1 MRYPLLRNQDGFTL
15 VEMMVAISIFLL
27 ILVGV
32 FQVFEPSN
40 KAYLNSQHKLGVQQ
54 NGRVA
59 MDTIVRQIRMTGY
72 FPENVNDTNLAN
84 DVSNRI
90 QAGSESALAVAGDLD
105 GSGSSNV
112 FMFCLDPAAPPN
124 GGLKV
129 GRGPLGTAA
138 SYICSN
144 GNVLAESV
152 TALSF
157 AYFDAANNPIP
168 NPPTAAY
175 NLDNQAL
182 GGAPAF
188 ATTTQRAAVARIVIK
203 LTARES
209 VPGQPAQTYDLAS
222 DVRLRNP

>member
-1 MRYPLLRNQDGFTL
+1 MRYAQLRSQDGFTL

-32 FQVFEPSN
+32 FQVFDPSN
-40 KAYLNSQHKLGVQQ
+40 RAYLNSQHKLGVQQ

-59 MDTIVRQIRMTGY
+59 MDMIVRQVRMTGY
-72 FPENVNDTNLAN
+72 FPENIDTDTTNDI
-84 DVSNRI
+84 SNRI

-105 GSGSSNV
+105 NSGTSSV
-112 FMFCLDPAAPPN
+112 FTYCLDS

-129 GRGPLGTAA
+129 VKGAIGTAA
-138 SYICSN
+138 SYMCST
-144 GNVLAESV
+144 GTVLAESV

-157 AYFDAANNPIP
+157 AYFDSANNPIP
-168 NPPTAAY
+168 NPPPTAY

-188 ATTTQRAAVARIVIK
+188 GTTTQRAAVARIVIK
-203 LTARES
+203 LTAREN

>member
-1 MRYPLLRNQDGFTL
+1 MRRAQLRREDGFTL
-15 VEMMVAISIFLL
+15 VEMMVAMSIFLL

-32 FQVFEPSN
+32 FQIFDPSN
-40 KAYLNSQHKLGVQQ
+40 KAYLTSERKLGVQQ

-59 MDTIVRQIRMTGY
+59 MDTIVRMVRMTGY
-72 FPENVNDTNLAN
+72 FPENVNDTNPAN
-84 DVSNRI
+84 DVANRI
-90 QAGSESALAVAGDLD
+90 QAASDTALAVAGDLD
-105 GSGSSNV
+105 GSGASNA
-112 FMFCLDPAAPPN
+112 FTFCLDT
-124 GGLKV
+124 GGLRV
-129 GRGPLGTAA
+129 VRGPLGTAA
-138 SYICSN
+138 SYTCST

-157 AYFDAANNPIP
+157 AYFDSANNPIP
-168 NPPTAAY
+168 NPPTGPY

-182 GGAPAF
+182 GAAPAF

>member
-1 MRYPLLRNQDGFTL
+1 MRYEQLRRQDGFTL
-15 VEMMVAISIFLL
+15 VEMMVALSIFLL

-32 FQVFEPSN
+32 FQIFDPSN
-40 KAYLNSQHKLGVQQ
+40 QAYMASERKLGVQQ

-59 MDTIVRQIRMTGY
+59 MDSIVRQLRMTGY
-72 FPENVNDTNLAN
+72 FPENVNDTNPAN

-90 QAGSESALAVAGDLD
+90 QAASESAVAVAGDLD
-105 GSGSSNV
+105 GSGSSSV
-112 FMFCLDPAAPPN
+112 FTFCLDS
-124 GGLKV
+124 GGLRV
-129 GRGPLGTAA
+129 VRGPIGTAA
-138 SYICSN
+138 SYTCST
-144 GNVLAESV
+144 GSVLAESV

-157 AYFDAANNPIP
+157 AYFDSANTPIP
-168 NPPTAAY
+168 NPPTAPY
-175 NLDNQAL
+175 NLDNEAL

-203 LTARES
+203 LTAREN

>member
-1 MRYPLLRNQDGFTL
+1 MRCPQLRNQDGFTL

-32 FQVFEPSN
+32 FQTFEPSN
-40 KAYLNSQHKLGVQQ
+40 QAYMTSQHKLGVQQ

-59 MDTIVRQIRMTGY
+59 MDTIVRQVRMTGY
-72 FPENVNDTNLAN
+72 FPENLDNTTAN
-84 DVSNRI
+84 DISNRI
-90 QAGSESALAVAGDLD
+90 QAASDTQLAVAGDLD
-105 GSGSSNV
+105 GSGSSSA
-112 FMFCLDPAAPPN
+112 FTFCLDS

-129 GRGPLGTAA
+129 VKGPIGTGA
-138 SYICSN
+138 SYTCST
-144 GNVLAESV
+144 GTVLAESV

-157 AYFDAANNPIP
+157 AYFDSANTPIP
-168 NPPTAAY
+168 NPPTGPY
-175 NLDNQAL
+175 NLDSVAL
-182 GGAPAF
+182 GGAPTF

-203 LTARES
+203 LTAREN